1 MGLKLGIGWMP
12 PQLSREVY
20 EALGLRVVL
29 TEAGLRFIEA
39 GVERARE
46 VEDALA
52 ERMGGQERLE
62 ELAES
67 LEELMALSAEPI
79 PTRPGSAGKP

>member
-1 MGLKLGIGWMP
+1 
-12 PQLSREVY
+12 
-20 EALGLRVVL
+20 VL

-62 ELAES
+62 ELADS
-67 LEELMALSAEPI
+67 LEEVMAVSAEHI
-79 PTRPGSAGKP
+79 PTQAGSARNP